1 MTNENMTPR
10 DDFARA
16 QELYD
21 RHARQYQERINTD
34 SKLLGLRD
42 LVYQLVSPVQAK
54 QILCI
59 GCGDG
64 TECVPYAEQGAQVV
78 GIDASREFIAY
89 AQAHYGSRGI
99 EFFVMDFENTSFET
113 GRFDA
118 ILSIMSIGYKPDL
131 MKVLLELKRIARAG
145 GVMVIAAPHPVRK
158 MIKYADYNYFLSGL
172 RTEICEGVERFN
184 YYHTIEEYYN
194 LIQASGLTIAS
205 ILEPKPQLREPVQ
218 VVNHVRED
226 LYPHALIFVLNKP

>member
-1 MTNENMTPR
+1 MTPR

-21 RHARQYQERINTD
+21 RYARQYQERINND
-34 SKLLGLRD
+34 SKLLGMRD
-42 LVYQLVSPVQAK
+42 LVYQLVSPVRDRRV
-54 QILCI
+54 LCI

-78 GIDASREFIAY
+78 GIDASNEFIAY
-89 AQAHYGSRGI
+89 AQEHYGPLGI
-99 EFFVMDFENTSFET
+99 EFFVMDYENTSFAD

-118 ILSIMSIGYKPDL
+118 IVSIMSIGYKPDL
-131 MKVLLELKRIARAG
+131 TKVLLELKRIVRAG
-145 GVMVIAAPHPVRK
+145 GVMVIVVPHPVRK
-158 MIKYADYNYFLSGL
+158 MIKYANFDYFLSGL

-184 YYHTIEEYYN
+184 YYHTIEAYYN
-194 LIQASGLTIAS
+194 LIKASGLVIES

-226 LYPHALIFVLNKP
+226 LYPHALVFVLNKP

>member
-1 MTNENMTPR
+1 MTPR

-21 RHARQYQERINTD
+21 RYARQYQERINND
-34 SKLLGLRD
+34 SKLLGMRD
-42 LVYQLVSPVQAK
+42 LVYQLVSPVRDRRV
-54 QILCI
+54 LCI

-64 TECVPYAEQGAQVV
+64 TECVPYAEHGAQVV
-78 GIDASREFIAY
+78 GIDASNEFIAY
-89 AQAHYGSRGI
+89 AQEHYGPLGI
-99 EFFVMDFENTSFET
+99 EFFVMDYENTSFAD

-118 ILSIMSIGYKPDL
+118 IVSIMSIGYKPDL
-131 MKVLLELKRIARAG
+131 TKVLLELKRIVRAG
-145 GVMVIAAPHPVRK
+145 GVMVIVVPHPVRK
-158 MIKYADYNYFLSGL
+158 MIKYANFDYFLSGL

-184 YYHTIEEYYN
+184 YYHTIEAYYN
-194 LIQASGLTIAS
+194 LIKASGLVIES
-205 ILEPKPQLREPVQ
+205 ILEPKPRLCEPYQ

>member
-1 MTNENMTPR
+1 MAPR
-10 DDFARA
+10 NDFTRA

-21 RHARQYQERINTD
+21 RHARQYQERINND

-42 LVYQLVSPVQAK
+42 LIYQLVSPVSGR

-64 TECVPYAEQGAQVV
+64 TECVPYAEHGAQVV
-78 GIDASREFIAY
+78 GIDASNEFIAY
-89 AQAHYGSRGI
+89 AEEHYGPLGI
-99 EFFVMDFENTSFET
+99 GFFVMDFENTSFEG

-118 ILSIMSIGYKPDL
+118 ILSIMSIGYKPNL
-131 MKVLLELKRIARAG
+131 TNVLLELKRIVRTG
-145 GVMVIAAPHPVRK
+145 GMMVIAVPHPVRK
-158 MIKYADYNYFLSGL
+158 MIKYANFNYFLSGL

-184 YYHTIEEYYN
+184 YYHTIEEYYQ
-194 LIQASGLTIAS
+194 LIKASGLVIES
-205 ILEPKPQLREPVQ
+205 ILEPKPRLREPYP

-226 LYPHALIFVLNKP
+226 LYPHALVFVLNKP